1 MNNITS
7 ALYEAVPFYIA
18 VIPFTILNLY
28 IIKKK
33 RELLNVE
40 YRITEKIFTLG
51 FILSLMFILSIT
63 IGNNPPLKFQ
73 NVTWQNISVRPFEGV
88 YMQYVLGVN
97 GNIYSIINLFGNIL
111 IFAPWGFFLAAYYK
125 ENKNEKFKILL
136 IAFLTS
142 FSIETIQLFSGRSA
156 DITDI
161 ILNTIGVLLGRF
173 VFCYLNIIFNEF
185 FNNMHIRYPNNN
197 NNKVKVFTV
206 VQVISCLIFLVASQ
220 S

>member
-97 GNIYSIINLFGNIL
+97 GNIYSIINLFGNIF

-173 VFCYLNIIFNEF
+173 VFCYLNILFNEF
-185 FNNMHIRYPNNN
+185 FNNMHIRCPNNN